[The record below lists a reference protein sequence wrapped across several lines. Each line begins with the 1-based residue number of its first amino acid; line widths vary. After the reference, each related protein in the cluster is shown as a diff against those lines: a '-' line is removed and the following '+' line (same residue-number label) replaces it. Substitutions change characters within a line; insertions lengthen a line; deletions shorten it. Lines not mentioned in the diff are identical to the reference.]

1 MVAGYGNYYKYCHN
15 QRSSNMGPLA
25 KLTILWLKTPE
36 DSQNSLQQVV
46 QLAGPDMKNILF
58 FEVWTSE
65 KARG

>member
-1 MVAGYGNYYKYCHN
+1 
-15 QRSSNMGPLA
+15 MGPLA